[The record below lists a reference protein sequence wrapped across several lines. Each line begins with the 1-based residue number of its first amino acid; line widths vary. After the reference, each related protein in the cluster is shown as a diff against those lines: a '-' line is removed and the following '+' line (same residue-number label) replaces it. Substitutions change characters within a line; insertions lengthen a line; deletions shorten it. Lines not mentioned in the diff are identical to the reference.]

1 MIRYNWGRIA
11 MSLEFMLTFPYDLCA
26 GHNRGLLRSPWLWNL
41 REPSFETLLYRPIP
55 GCCWARLVTPRTAAW
70 ARARPACSAAGW
82 WAVIGWYSARAHFWL
97 VQVGAAVKLNC
108 CPGHKC
114 VFVDS
119 SFSCAADR
127 SDNFFMKSF
136 EWDVSRSSRYFT
148 IFTITP
154 FLDILRINHTMC
166 SNNSVFT
173 LLTQS
178 IKTHVFLW
186 KHLIILGISF
196 FPYMYVLRRLCAF
209 ALQCHY
215 FLLLVKS
222 TKTKRRCW
230 GILGRLYIASEN
242 PFPFTHW
249 LQDRIL
255 FDSMITNWIVPC
267 FSDIQMEKEAAEMDP
282 ADLL

>member
-1 MIRYNWGRIA
+1 MGWPKVAGRLAQNSEIYNNSIFRYIA
-11 MSLEFMLTFPYDLCA
+11 NQSHHVL
-26 GHNRGLLRSPWLWNL
+26 
-41 REPSFETLLYRPIP
+41 
-55 GCCWARLVTPRTAAW
+55 
-70 ARARPACSAAGW
+70 
-82 WAVIGWYSARAHFWL
+82 
-97 VQVGAAVKLNC
+97 
-108 CPGHKC
+108 
-114 VFVDS
+114 
-119 SFSCAADR
+119 
-127 SDNFFMKSF
+127 
-136 EWDVSRSSRYFT
+136 
-148 IFTITP
+148 
-154 FLDILRINHTMC
+154 C

-196 FPYMYVLRRLCAF
+196 FSYMYVLRRLCAF

-249 LQDRIL
+249 LHARQNI
-255 FDSMITNWIVPC
+255 I
-267 FSDIQMEKEAAEMDP
+267 
-282 ADLL
+282 

>member
-1 MIRYNWGRIA
+1 M
-11 MSLEFMLTFPYDLCA
+11 
-26 GHNRGLLRSPWLWNL
+26 GLLRDCEIFGNL
-41 REPSFETLLYRPIP
+41 RLKLYCTDPP
-55 GCCWARLVTPRTAAW
+55 
-70 ARARPACSAAGW
+70 PAAAGRAW
-82 WAVIGWYSARAHFWL
+82 WRHGPLRGRGRDLPVPRRAGELWLADTRPSSHLWL

-196 FPYMYVLRRLCAF
+196 FSYMYVLRRLCAF

-255 FDSMITNWIVPC
+255 FDSMITNWIVSC